1 MRARARSANSGVPAK
16 TRRRKAF
23 RSGGLAQLLGELRA
37 DALLLQLRE
46 VLDEHLAL
54 QVIHLVL
61 DAHSEQSLGFQ
72 RERIA
77 VLIVRADFDALGALN
92 ELVDSG
98 HRQAA
103 FLDVGHPGRLD
114 DLGVDQNHQRVA
126 ALGNIDHDD
135 ALGHIDLDCR
145 KPDSRRGVHGFGHV
159 GDELLEALVEYRDRG
174 RDPVE
179 SGVGIAKDIQAGH
192 RAQEFTCKLKGL
204 YGQSQAACKQID
216 LVLNWAGRT
225 EFQAGQE
232 SRKGRVAMFH
242 QVRKSIIALAFF
254 FPGTLLGQAPGAPS
268 SAPGSASASAPLAIK
283 PDAPDRYVVVPG
295 DTLWGIS
302 QRYTD
307 SPWRW
312 PELWNMNKEQ
322 IRNPH
327 LIYPGYVIILD
338 RERARLSIAAGAE
351 GTQPTPDA
359 LGAPPSTTTA
369 PATTA
374 PAAPGGAVK
383 LGPRVRAES
392 LARQEIPSIPPSVI
406 EPFLSRPLVIEPDG
420 FDKAPTIIS
429 AEMARLQAD
438 LEAETDVRL
447 VSITVGPAEDS
458 PEVLAEYA
466 ARFGAD
472 RDRWLFLT
480 GQKRAIY
487 TLAQ

>member
-46 VLDEHLAL
+46 VLDEHLDPFCAL
-54 QVIHLVL
+54 
-61 DAHSEQSLGFQ
+61 D
-72 RERIA
+72 
-77 VLIVRADFDALGALN
+77 
-92 ELVDSG
+92 ELVNSG

-145 KPDSRRGVHGFGHV
+145 KPDSRSGVHGFGHV

-232 SRKGRVAMFH
+232 SRKGRVAMFQ

-254 FPGTLLGQAPGAPS
+254 VPGTLLGQAPGAPS

-359 LGAPPSTTTA
+359 PGAPPSTTTA